1 MLIMPLVYPSCKD
14 SWYPYLQRERQG
26 WDQRSQIRDSMHF
39 RKKIEGPLTHV
50 LGLGLPL
57 VYDLIFV
64 GPLDFEN
71 SAPPLKQILRA

>member
-1 MLIMPLVYPSCKD
+1 MGDVVIIESWLKYLPCLVVKTVKVMTNRGIASLMIPLI
-14 SWYPYLQRERQG
+14 
-26 WDQRSQIRDSMHF
+26 
-39 RKKIEGPLTHV
+39 
-50 LGLGLPL
+50 